1 MLDNF
6 LCKEI
11 PPNIQSKLHLAQ
23 LETVSLYILSLHLRK
38 YIDIHLTAASFQYVI
53 ESNKSPQ
60 RLVQTEQSLHNPG
73 FQAAAKM
80 LPITCLPP
88 SVPWAHCYAS

>member
-38 YIDIHLTAASFQYVI
+38 DIDIHLTAASFQVEV
-53 ESNKSPQ
+53 ESSEVFPQ
-60 RLVQTEQSLHNPG
+60 PSL
-73 FQAAAKM
+73 FQKKQFQFLQPLFM
-80 LPITCLPP
+80 YPIF
-88 SVPWAHCYAS
+88 